1 LFIDQID
8 SQNKAKNAQ
17 YSQFMAY
24 ANNPNV
30 FALGLKDACCKEPL
44 CCCASALGSPYGFT
58 ACWARSKILDT
69 YHNGTADFICCQNY
83 LPPCCCLQP
92 AECCPGSA
100 LGLCLEGCCFPMTSL
115 SVARLHMMDTKQIQ
129 PDPCDW
135 QIIAFANFLQ
145 ILSCLFHIAA
155 IFAEEFR
162 DAAAIL
168 DLIADLVKIVERLRA
183 AGVEVVL
190 QSTLACRDCGAR
202 TAQIRELNERLGA
215 WAAEAAVRPGA
226 PLQWLDLN
234 ASLADTDGRLRAEL
248 TYDGVHL
255 NGPGYVA
262 WRAAI
267 APRLGPR

>member
-1 LFIDQID
+1 MFIDQID

-44 CCCASALGSPYGFT
+44 CCCASALGSPLGFT

-168 DLIADLVKIVERLRA
+168 DLIADLVTLSV
-183 AGVEVVL
+183 AGCMGAQVYHEVQRDVKNGYTKG
-190 QSTLACRDCGAR
+190 QSPVAF
-202 TAQIRELNERLGA
+202 
-215 WAAEAAVRPGA
+215 AVPVAGGMPVAYPGGGMMAPQQGGYPPQGGYPGA
-226 PLQWLDLN
+226 
-234 ASLADTDGRLRAEL
+234 
-248 TYDGVHL
+248 Y
-255 NGPGYVA
+255 PGGGMPVA
-262 WRAAI
+262 MARPVG
-267 APRLGPR
+267 APIKSEEMER